1 MNSFTKYFEVTKTP
15 EGKYIH
21 KKTGEEMRP
30 SCATCRTRGKIYCP
44 ISKCNGNNCGNTPK

>member
-1 MNSFTKYFEVTKTP
+1 VNSFTKYFEVTKTP